1 MIHSGLVFGFVRR
14 LATGAG
20 VSGRGGSLVVDNRE
34 RGTGSDCIHNRRER
48 RCLLSV

>member
-34 RGTGSDCIHNRRER
+34 RGTG
-48 RCLLSV
+48 